1 MLGGGF
7 CSFAFDRAEEVGR
20 EMFGVWHWERDD
32 LKKRHERETLKKQL
46 FCETLWDQ
54 KRRSFLRAGD
64 KM

>member
-1 MLGGGF
+1 
-7 CSFAFDRAEEVGR
+7 
-20 EMFGVWHWERDD
+20 MFGVWHWERDD